1 MGNKWKGT
9 FEVKIGTETYTLR
22 PTFDA
27 LCEFEEIAGM
37 PALRA
42 RQELLEGTYGA
53 KVIPAA
59 IWAGIRGE
67 HLVNGQKCPSFRILG
82 ETLRKIGAVKYQVDA
97 LKLLT
102 YAGSADEIIENIENK
117 EDDTEEKKS

>member
-1 MGNKWKGT
+1 MNKWKGT
-9 FEVKIGTETYTLR
+9 FEVKIGAETYTLR

>member
-9 FEVKIGTETYTLR
+9 FEVKIGAETYTLR